1 MTARAETQTVSSLL
15 SSDSHLVFRS
25 LSLSLSPVLSKS
37 HRLPRQL
44 NMYSQLSAIFLAVL
58 FPELVFGSCRI
69 YPQETMAIPG
79 KKGKYHY
86 RAPEQQMDQ
95 ILYFQFENIHLPL
108 YLF

>member
-25 LSLSLSPVLSKS
+25 LSSVLSKP